1 MQDACM
7 CVRARA
13 CAPPTMYKL
22 LHRFTYVYE
31 MWAVMWTSKGTVTVT
46 PLTAQP
52 WNYMQW

>member
-1 MQDACM
+1 M

-31 MWAVMWTSKGTVTVT
+31 MWAVM
-46 PLTAQP
+46 
-52 WNYMQW
+52 